1 MKYIVFISLLLP
13 LFSCKQTKSREIN
26 DEQFT
31 SIALSISKGWNEGN
45 AKLAAQYFADN
56 AVYEEPPKKQFYKGK
71 ENIFEFFGGEKGY
84 NMPMKM
90 KWHNLAFNKESQIG
104 FGEYTFAMNNQYHG
118 IVIMR
123 FENGKILKWREYQ
136 YQSRLD
142 WKDFAGES
150 EFGTE
155 K

>member
-1 MKYIVFISLLLP
+1 MKYIVFIYFLLP
-13 LFSCKQTKSREIN
+13 LFSCTKMKSKEIN
-26 DEQFT
+26 DEQFDR
-31 SIALSISKGWNEGN
+31 IALSISKGWNEGN

-84 NMPMKM
+84 SMPMKM
-90 KWHNLAFNKESQIG
+90 KWHNLAFSKESQIG

-118 IVIMR
+118 IVIMQ

-136 YQSRLD
+136 YQSSLD

-150 EFGTE
+150 EFETE

>member
-1 MKYIVFISLLLP
+1 
-13 LFSCKQTKSREIN
+13 
-26 DEQFT
+26 
-31 SIALSISKGWNEGN
+31 
-45 AKLAAQYFADN
+45 
-56 AVYEEPPKKQFYKGK
+56 
-71 ENIFEFFGGEKGY
+71 
-84 NMPMKM
+84 
-90 KWHNLAFNKESQIG
+90 
-104 FGEYTFAMNNQYHG
+104 MNNQYHG

-136 YQSRLD
+136 YQSSLD